1 MDVFHYTFIQTHK
14 MYNIQVNPSVNYRL
28 QVITDVSADSSVLT
42 SVHFGR
48 ECWQWRCAYVGAG
61 GEWEISPQVCS
72 EPKIAQ
78 KSKKKKKKKGP
89 V

>member
-42 SVHFGR
+42 SVHFVR
-48 ECWQWRCAYVGAG
+48 EC
-61 GEWEISPQVCS
+61 
-72 EPKIAQ
+72 
-78 KSKKKKKKKGP
+78 
-89 V
+89 